1 MIANEAGGSFDVSV
15 LICYSPEGS
24 FGEGEAVFAD
34 PFDTEIPGG
43 RFIEEEQDL
52 FSLILKLALDCTE
65 IPGGRL
71 SFFVSPPDELFDC
84 TEIPGGSL
92 DRLAGAAGLS
102 SLLDP
107 ANVAKNGN
115 ESCSLFR
122 AFVVQAENAWIATD
136 VNTEQV
142 KPRFTTSSGKN
153 STT

>member
-1 MIANEAGGSFDVSV
+1 M
-15 LICYSPEGS
+15 
-24 FGEGEAVFAD
+24 
-34 PFDTEIPGG
+34 
-43 RFIEEEQDL
+43 

-102 SLLDP
+102 SLVVP

-115 ESCSLFR
+115 ESCSIFSCVCSSSRKCLDR
-122 AFVVQAENAWIATD
+122 YRCEN
-136 VNTEQV
+136 
-142 KPRFTTSSGKN
+142 
-153 STT
+153 

>member
-1 MIANEAGGSFDVSV
+1 MRVFFENFYENQIIHRITIFIQESYRQS
-15 LICYSPEGS
+15 YSPEGS

-102 SLLDP
+102 SLVVP

-115 ESCSLFR
+115 ES
-122 AFVVQAENAWIATD
+122 
-136 VNTEQV
+136 
-142 KPRFTTSSGKN
+142 
-153 STT
+153 